1 MNNPIVVKKDNMK
14 KLKEKLYGYAMKSPI
29 RKWSLG
35 LTGWKWWMWQVGVG
49 MLFFCI
55 VETLLNKIGMTML
68 PWK

>member
-14 KLKEKLYGYAMKSPI
+14 KLKEKLYGYAMKSSL

-55 VETLLNKIGMTML
+55 VETLLNRLGMTML